1 MAITYKEMKFSDV
14 LNKYNKNTVYH
25 DKIIQRKL
33 GCWSDA
39 DKNDCL
45 ESYFRN
51 LVSHPIVFAD
61 AAECLEWIQSNDKLN
76 EDSKQYYRD
85 RLGTGHRFVSLDGA
99 HKLFDVI
106 HGYVN
111 GDYSYTGFI
120 PCSSVKP
127 GETPKSQRFVNT
139 FYKDLPLEYQMSFM
153 NATTMTAVY
162 EDLTAQDL
170 SVVFIKLQKGV
181 PLNDQQV
188 RRANRTKLTEWIM
201 DLAENNSALWDRILK
216 GERGPQSLA
225 GSGDEEF
232 IAKMLLA
239 TVRTWSDTLAKKS
252 NKTFNLRKIDLDQ
265 IYEAGIEIV
274 PVFGSGSPYD
284 ASEFER
290 VARVFNLYSSVVS
303 ELINTTGKKPKP
315 LRIQSKAEQWMLWW
329 AIEYIEE
336 NSLAVKDSSQLYK
349 LVQSLT
355 ARLSAASHAAFAKAI
370 DEAEDTGG
378 EKPSENKYFHRGL
391 NLPHQANHRQETKEK
406 FIKAFEEALKTSTC
420 VMMSYAAAK

>member
-25 DKIIQRKL
+25 DKIIQRRL
-33 GCWSDA
+33 GNWSVA
-39 DKNDCL
+39 DKVDCL

-61 AAECLEWIQSNDKLN
+61 AAECLSWIETNDKLN

-85 RLGTGHRFVSLDGA
+85 RLGSGHRFVSLDGA

-106 HGYVN
+106 HGFVN
-111 GDYSYTGFI
+111 GDYSYTGVI

-162 EDLTAQDL
+162 EDLTAQEL
-170 SVVFIKLQKGV
+170 STVFIKLQKGV
-181 PLNDQQV
+181 PLNDQQI

-201 DLAENNSALWDRILK
+201 NLADNNNALWDRILK

-239 TVRTWSDTLAKKS
+239 TVTKWKDALAEKS
-252 NKTFNLRKIDLDQ
+252 NKTFGLSRKELDQ
-265 IYEAGIEIV
+265 IYEAGVEVV
-274 PVFGSGSPYD
+274 PMFGCGSPYD

-303 ELINTTGKKPKP
+303 ELFNTTGKTPKP
-315 LRIQSKAEQWMLWW
+315 LKIHSKAEQWMLWW
-329 AIEYIEE
+329 AVEYIEK
-336 NSLAVKDSSQLYK
+336 NGLTIKDTNGLYK
-349 LVQSLT
+349 LVQSLV
-355 ARLSAASHAAFAKAI
+355 AKLSADSHKAFAKAI
-370 DEAEDTGG
+370 DEAENTGG
-378 EKPSENKYFHRGL
+378 EKPSESKYFHRGL
-391 NLPHQANHRQETKEK
+391 NLPHQATHRQETKEK
-406 FIKAFEEALKTSTC
+406 FIKAFEKAFKTSTC

>member
-111 GDYSYTGFI
+111 GDYSYTGSI

-162 EDLTAQDL
+162 EDLSAQDL

-188 RRANRTKLTEWIM
+188 RRANRTKLTEWVM
-201 DLAENNSALWDRILK
+201 NLANNNNALWDRVLK
-216 GERGPQSLA
+216 GERGAQSLA

-239 TVRTWSDTLAKKS
+239 TVRTWNDTLATKS
-252 NKTFNLRKIDLDQ
+252 NENFGLSRKELDQ
-265 IYEAGIEIV
+265 IYEAGIEVV
-274 PVFGSGSPYD
+274 PMFGCNSPYE

-303 ELINTTGKKPKP
+303 QLTNTSGKSPKP
-315 LRIQSKAEQWMLWW
+315 VRIKSKPEQWMLWW
-329 AIEYIEE
+329 AAEYIEE
-336 NSLAVKDSSQLYK
+336 HGLTIKDTNDLYK
-349 LVQSLT
+349 LVQSLIT
-355 ARLSAASHAAFAKAI
+355 RLSAASHAKFAKAMEQA
-370 DEAEDTGG
+370 EASGAPEPV
-378 EKPSENKYFHRGL
+378 ESKYFHRGL
-391 NLPHQANHRQETKEK
+391 NLPHQANHRQQTKEK
-406 FIKAFEEALKTSTC
+406 FVEAFEKALKNSTC
-420 VMMSYAAAK
+420 VMVSYAAAK

>member
-1 MAITYKEMKFSDV
+1 MALTYKEMKFSDV

-25 DKIIQRKL
+25 DKIIQRRL
-33 GCWSDA
+33 GNWSDA
-39 DKNDCL
+39 DKVDCL

-61 AAECLEWIQSNDKLN
+61 AAECLSWIETNDKLN

-106 HGYVN
+106 HGFVN
-111 GDYSYTGFI
+111 GDYSYTGVI

-162 EDLTAQDL
+162 EDLTAQEL
-170 SVVFIKLQKGV
+170 STVFIKLQKGV
-181 PLNDQQV
+181 PLNDQQI

-201 DLAENNSALWDRILK
+201 NLANNNSALWDRVLS
-216 GERGPQSLA
+216 GERGPRSLA

-239 TVRTWSDTLAKKS
+239 TVKTWSNTLAKKS
-252 NKTFNLRKIDLDQ
+252 NKNFNLRKCDLDQ

-274 PVFGSGSPYD
+274 PMFGCDSPYH
-284 ASEFER
+284 APEFER

-303 ELINTTGKKPKP
+303 ELFNTSGKTPKP
-315 LRIQSKAEQWMLWW
+315 LKLQSKAEQWMLWW
-329 AIEYIEE
+329 AVEYIEE
-336 NSLAVKDSSQLYK
+336 NGLTIKDTNDLYK
-349 LVQSLT
+349 LVQSLIAT
-355 ARLSAASHAAFAKAI
+355 LSAKSHKAFAKAI
-370 DEAEDTGG
+370 EKAEKGEVEAPVE
-378 EKPSENKYFHRGL
+378 SKYFHRGL
-391 NLPHQANHRQETKEK
+391 NLPHQAVHRQQTKEK
-406 FIKAFEEALKTSTC
+406 FIEAFEKELKTSTC

>member
-1 MAITYKEMKFSDV
+1 MITYKNMKFSDV

-25 DKIIQRKL
+25 DNIIQRKL
-33 GCWSDA
+33 GNWSDA
-39 DKNDCL
+39 DKIDCL

-61 AAECLEWIQSNDKLN
+61 AQECLSWIESNEKLN

-85 RLGTGHRFVSLDGA
+85 RLKTGHRFVSLDGA

-106 HGYVN
+106 HGFVN
-111 GDYSYTGFI
+111 GDYSYTGKI
-120 PCSSVKP
+120 PCSSVIP
-127 GETPKSQRFVNT
+127 GETPKSQRFENT
-139 FYKDLPLEYQMSFM
+139 FYKDLPREYQQTFM

-162 EDLTAQDL
+162 EDLTAQEL
-170 SVVFIKLQKGV
+170 STVFIKLQKGV
-181 PLNDQQV
+181 PLNDQQI

-201 DLAENNSALWDRILK
+201 NLADNNDALWDRILK

-239 TVRTWSDTLAKKS
+239 TVTTWKDTLSSKTNKDFGLSKKEL
-252 NKTFNLRKIDLDQ
+252 NQ
-265 IYEAGIEIV
+265 IYEAGIGVV
-274 PVFGSGSPYD
+274 PMFGCKSPYD

-303 ELINTTGKKPKP
+303 GLFNTTGKTPKP
-315 LRIQSKAEQWMLWW
+315 LKIYSKAEQWMLWW
-329 AIEYIEE
+329 AIEYIEK
-336 NSLAVKDSSQLYK
+336 NGLTIKDTNDLYR
-349 LVQSLT
+349 LVQSLI
-355 ARLSAASHAAFAKAI
+355 AKLSADSHKAFAKAI

-378 EKPSENKYFHRGL
+378 EKPSESKYFHRGL
-391 NLPHQANHRQETKEK
+391 NLPHQATHRQQTKEK
-406 FIKAFEEALKTSTC
+406 FIEAFEEALKTSTC

>member
-1 MAITYKEMKFSDV
+1 MITYKNMKFSDV

-25 DKIIQRKL
+25 DNIIQRKL
-33 GCWSDA
+33 GNWSDA
-39 DKNDCL
+39 DKIDCL

-61 AAECLEWIQSNDKLN
+61 AQECLSWIESNEKLD

-85 RLGTGHRFVSLDGA
+85 RIATGHRFVSLDGA

-106 HGYVN
+106 HGFVN
-111 GDYSYTGFI
+111 GDYSYTGKI
-120 PCSSVKP
+120 PCSSVIP
-127 GETPKSQRFVNT
+127 GETPRSQEFTNT
-139 FYKDLPLEYQMSFM
+139 FYKDLPREYQQTFM

-162 EDLTAQDL
+162 EDLTAQEL
-170 SVVFIKLQKGV
+170 STVFIKLQKGV
-181 PLNDQQV
+181 PLNDQQI

-201 DLAENNSALWDRILK
+201 NLADNNDALWDRILK

-239 TVRTWSDTLAKKS
+239 TVTTWKDTLSSKTNKDFGLSKKEL
-252 NKTFNLRKIDLDQ
+252 NQ
-265 IYEAGIEIV
+265 IYEAGIGVV
-274 PVFGSGSPYD
+274 PMFGCKSPYD

-303 ELINTTGKKPKP
+303 GLFNTTGKTPKP
-315 LRIQSKAEQWMLWW
+315 LKIYSKAEQWMLWW
-329 AIEYIEE
+329 AIEYIEK
-336 NSLAVKDSSQLYK
+336 NGLTIKDTNDLYR
-349 LVQSLT
+349 LVQSLI
-355 ARLSAASHAAFAKAI
+355 AKLSADSHKAFAKAI

-378 EKPSENKYFHRGL
+378 EKPSESKYFHRGL
-391 NLPHQANHRQETKEK
+391 NLPHQATHRQQTKEK
-406 FIKAFEEALKTSTC
+406 FIEAFEEALKTSTC